1 MKYEKSIEVP
11 IYTIGKFLDMDEMYN
26 NLQANIRHAKYS
38 AYLVHKNK
46 KWVIDYISKK

>member
-26 NLQANIRHAKYS
+26 DLQVHISCAKYP
-38 AYLVHKNK
+38 LGRFCVE
-46 KWVIDYISKK
+46 